1 VNSDIKSK
9 IVRSFLVC
17 TLLFSIIWGGHWALC
32 DQHAQLGTIKFFF
45 LLAISQ
51 IVLFPLCAVIIVVAG
66 ILLVVV
72 VIILFP
78 IGVLLWWLFKLIAYL
93 VNCYVEFRMRRKLE
107 EMRKGDE
114 RARIK
119 LQETNDMLAAEKDQ
133 SISEIKNLKAAL
145 DCDRRQ
151 AVKEKERAENER
163 IRLEELEKK
172 QDIIRN
178 SCKKIIL
185 ANEASLN
192 DIEEEIVAVQH
203 CGDPSFEEE
212 TVKLNYRKQGISQ
225 DISQLQETLASL
237 A

>member
-1 VNSDIKSK
+1 M
-9 IVRSFLVC
+9 IVKSFLIF
-17 TLLFSIIWGGHWALC
+17 TLIVSVIWGCHWALC

-45 LLAISQ
+45 WLTLSQ

-66 ILLVVV
+66 ILLVVA

-78 IGVLLWWLFKLIAYL
+78 IGVLLWWLFKLFAYL
-93 VNCYVEFRMRRKLE
+93 FNCYVEVRMRRKFE
-107 EMRKGDE
+107 EMREADE
-114 RARIK
+114 RARFE
-119 LQETNDMLAAEKDQ
+119 LQETNDMLAAEKRQ
-133 SISEIKNLKAAL
+133 SFVEIKNLKDAL
-145 DCDRRQ
+145 DSQRRQ

-237 A
+237 V